1 MIIPPSNIMS
11 DEEYFRAEKSNDVVS
26 ALTDAVDAQR
36 NSTPNYWAVVPAFVR
51 YNKSLTYLEKI
62 LYAEISALSNKMGY
76 CYATNQYFSDNFGN
90 SDMTIQRSLKNLE
103 ELGFISTVKEYV
115 GAIGVNR
122 KIFVNAIAPK
132 VSLAND
138 KNVARENG
146 NEGVDISQKGQ
157 KRGRNSIISNSTSI
171 SISKDID
178 KPAQDNATK
187 ITPELVAIPNWMGKS
202 SYARLVKLYEMMW
215 EYKMGTKP
223 NQIKPSSAGSGII
236 KTLLKKYTE
245 ELSALIIIVH
255 FDWRGANGSDNS
267 INERM
272 KNAGYPITWILNSA
286 PMYES
291 FIKNYLKISTE
302 KEAIDRIHKVLTE
315 VSNAP

>member
-1 MIIPPSNIMS
+1 MIIPPSELMS
-11 DEEYFRAEKSNDVVS
+11 DEEYFRAERSNDVVS

-76 CYATNQYFSDNFGN
+76 CYASNQYFSENFGN
-90 SDMTIQRSLKNLE
+90 SERTIQRSVKHLA
-103 ELGFISTVKEYV
+103 ELGFISVVSEI
-115 GAIGVNR
+115 GAIGVDR
-122 KIFVNAIAPK
+122 KIYINATK
-132 VSLAND
+132 MSEGYD
-138 KNVARENG
+138 KNVAGETAEN
-146 NEGVDISQKGQ
+146 GVDISQKGQ
-157 KRGRNSIISNSTSI
+157 KQGGNSIRSNSTST
-171 SISKDID
+171 SISKDIVD
-178 KPAQDNATK
+178 KSISGQK
-187 ITPELVAIPNWMGKS
+187 QSIPTWMGKS

-223 NQIKPSSAGSGII
+223 NQIKTSSPGSNII
-236 KTLLKKYTE
+236 KCLLKKYTE

-255 FDWRGANGSDNS
+255 FDWRGANGSDSS

-286 PMYES
+286 PVYES
-291 FIKNYLKISTE
+291 FIKNYLKINTE
-302 KEAIDRIHKVLTE
+302 KEAVGRIHKVLTDI
-315 VSNAP
+315 SNAP